1 MANQNTPLTYEA
13 MFGGKVRKPP
23 TYARQDGNGINPTNP
38 TAMGNDTYKPPN
50 YAGQDGNGINPTNP
64 GNITYKPLDNN
75 PTTIEYKPLDIKPPD
90 IDSNIKYTP
99 GGNTMAFN
107 PAELFDPNSPN
118 YDPNRAREFMRTHPG
133 YQPPQGFDTAA
144 LQKQVDEK
152 QRVLDNEA
160 NINYTKNSVWDK
172 TLSILKGA
180 VPDFGR
186 GDRQNRPDGVPDN
199 YIYEDGQW
207 KSPSGTLWD
216 PNAQNL
222 EIELAPDATGDLTTT
237 TFSDTGDDPGDVPG
251 EDLQTSLTDAVQ
263 DRLTGKSEDIK
274 SMEATYNRDVS
285 RMRYSAMQEAR
296 SLAAQKGYAPGS
308 EQYNQLMRN
317 ANQQINDAEQSGR
330 ESLFKNVRGVRT
342 EAIAQA
348 TTLADIL
355 WSQKRTAGLDDQQ
368 KLKDL
373 MATVPHAA
381 VKNILGTMNWSQ
393 AEKFMKE
400 ATYPQGHEKA
410 GQFKDEYYDNN
421 WDQMY
426 TEATNLARAESL
438 KDGTPF
444 DPESEASK
452 TIIGNQMYNLLKA
465 QARPGETA
473 SDDADNA
480 TAVETLQNLLKA
492 GSTPTSAQVIAAI
505 DSVAVDKI
513 PAFSATA
520 KVKVTDNG
528 GWMNVN
534 NKAIQVI
541 DGGSFKRKDATTWRD
556 AKWDEYAVIKYD
568 GKTYYFTNKGE
579 WYDSVPTKALKDGGK
594 QITNPLK

>member
-1 MANQNTPLTYEA
+1 MAWL
-13 MFGGKVRKPP
+13 G
-23 TYARQDGNGINPTNP
+23 
-38 TAMGNDTYKPPN
+38 
-50 YAGQDGNGINPTNP
+50 
-64 GNITYKPLDNN
+64 
-75 PTTIEYKPLDIKPPD
+75 
-90 IDSNIKYTP
+90 
-99 GGNTMAFN
+99 
-107 PAELFDPNSPN
+107 
-118 YDPNRAREFMRTHPG
+118 
-133 YQPPQGFDTAA
+133 
-144 LQKQVDEK
+144 
-152 QRVLDNEA
+152 
-160 NINYTKNSVWDK
+160 NYTKKIKDY
-172 TLSILKGA
+172 A
-180 VPDFGR
+180 D
-186 GDRQNRPDGVPDN
+186 Q
-199 YIYEDGQW
+199 
-207 KSPSGTLWD
+207 
-216 PNAQNL
+216 QNL
-222 EIELAPDATGDLTTT
+222 DNPMIRNNTNTGAPLTGYTKNASDNVVNGQVPVGSGLMIGPKGTAGALKTVGTGGTDTGGATEELPPLPGTTPLPDYKPNIPVVKLLPPPETTPLPDYNPNIPAVNNYTLAPVDTPDAGD
-237 TFSDTGDDPGDVPG
+237 
-251 EDLQTSLTDAVQ
+251 DLQTSLTDTVQ
-263 DRLTGKSEDIK
+263 NRLTGKSEDIK

-330 ESLFKNVRGVRT
+330 ESLFKNVREVRT

-348 TTLADIL
+348 TTLADML

-473 SDDADNA
+473 SDDADKA

-505 DSVAVDKI
+505 DTVAVDKI
-513 PAFSATA
+513 PTFSATA
-520 KVKVTDNG
+520 KEKATDNG

-541 DGGSFKRKDATTWRD
+541 DGGKFKRKDGGTWRD
-556 AKWDEYAVIKYD
+556 DKYDEYAVIKYD
-568 GKTYYFTNKGE
+568 GKTYYFINKGE
-579 WYDSVPTKALKDGGK
+579 WYDSVPTKALRDGGK
-594 QITNPLK
+594 QITNPLAQEKI